1 MAMYTPVTWS
11 YVLIRLLFRFVL
23 KIFYGT
29 IVVENANLIP
39 ETGKACL
46 LVTSVPESR
55 RNMLRLTAKATQFG
69 RRTFTSWLIESAGT
83 VPLQRKRDHPDGS
96 VDNSQVMAK
105 LVDALA
111 LGDAVC
117 LFPEGLSRYHPSLA
131 PLRTGVARLASD
143 VLNRMRTDPDFEI
156 YIQNCSITYMHRQH
170 FRSDV
175 LVTFHPPLK
184 YTPKENPELLEPVD
198 FAQIRSVTA
207 NMHRQIS
214 SGTFDSP
221 SWSLIRI
228 SKLAA
233 RIYSPLGTRM
243 TLGDHVRVARAF
255 LEAFKTVQNVSVDVS
270 EDEGDD
276 GELHAAVEAKHLL
289 EDLKVYQDQLSAW
302 GIKDDRIRR
311 PLSRRKI
318 LYRMMIRLSWLL
330 FLFTVSTPGLLLWLP
345 IFATTFY
352 AVHNFTKTGP
362 IFDTWDEIA
371 QYKLIY
377 GLMSG
382 IMVWFSAVACTFP
395 IAFITIWAIPVL
407 MWMTLRWLED
417 AISSFRAFTAL
428 YRLLMIG
435 RPMLKKM
442 CEERVSLHSRV
453 MNLATRLELP
463 SDPELHYAEK
473 GGKEKGRIR
482 GKWDSGKRY
491 FSITRRRKRDWNETL
506 RLYDKVDYPDDD
518 LFASI

>member
-1 MAMYTPVTWS
+1 
-11 YVLIRLLFRFVL
+11 
-23 KIFYGT
+23 
-29 IVVENANLIP
+29 
-39 ETGKACL
+39 
-46 LVTSVPESR
+46 
-55 RNMLRLTAKATQFG
+55 
-69 RRTFTSWLIESAGT
+69 
-83 VPLQRKRDHPDGS
+83 
-96 VDNSQVMAK
+96 
-105 LVDALA
+105 
-111 LGDAVC
+111 
-117 LFPEGLSRYHPSLA
+117 
-131 PLRTGVARLASD
+131 
-143 VLNRMRTDPDFEI
+143 
-156 YIQNCSITYMHRQH
+156 
-170 FRSDV
+170 
-175 LVTFHPPLK
+175 
-184 YTPKENPELLEPVD
+184 
-198 FAQIRSVTA
+198 
-207 NMHRQIS
+207 
-214 SGTFDSP
+214 
-221 SWSLIRI
+221 
-228 SKLAA
+228 
-233 RIYSPLGTRM
+233 M

-255 LEAFKTVQNVSVDVS
+255 LEAFKTVQNVSLDVS

-276 GELHAAVEAKHLL
+276 GELHVAIEAKHLL
-289 EDLKVYQDQLSAW
+289 EDLKVLFEFKSSPHISLTLYGQVYQDQLSAW

-318 LYRMMIRLSWLL
+318 LYRMTIRLMWLL
-330 FLFTVSTPGLLLWLP
+330 SLFAVSTPGLLLWLP

-382 IMVWFSAVACTFP
+382 IMVWFSAVAFTFP
-395 IAFITIWAIPVL
+395 IAYITIWAIPVL
-407 MWMTLRWLED
+407 MWMTLRWFED

-435 RPMLKKM
+435 RPMLKKI
-442 CEERVSLHSRV
+442 CEDRVSLHSRV
-453 MNLATRLELP
+453 MNLAVRLELP